1 MRNPRTLREAR
12 VDPRV
17 ADTWIDRG
25 DEFNDLHAFE
35 LKEGF
40 EFESRQTEPV
50 AHERRT
56 IRCDTVAEVIQE
68 FRNIVKTGGD
78 A

>member
-17 ADTWIDRG
+17 ADKWIDIG
-25 DEFNDLHAFE
+25 YDFEDLHAFE

-40 EFESRQTEPV
+40 EFQSRQAQRV

-56 IRCDTVAEVIQE
+56 IRCHTAAEVIQE
-68 FRNIVKTGGD
+68 FRNIVQTGCD

>member
-1 MRNPRTLREAR
+1 MRNPRTLREACD
-12 VDPRV
+12 DPRV
-17 ADTWIDRG
+17 ADKWIDRG
-25 DEFNDLHAFE
+25 DDLDDLHAFE
-35 LKEGF
+35 LEEGF
-40 EFESRQTEPV
+40 EFESRQGQPV

>member
-12 VDPRV
+12 LDPRV
-17 ADTWIDRG
+17 ADKWIDRG
-25 DEFNDLHAFE
+25 DELDDLHAFE

-40 EFESRQTEPV
+40 EFESRQTEHV

-56 IRCDTVAEVIQE
+56 IRCSTVAEVIQE
-68 FRNIVKTGGD
+68 FRNIVQTGGD